1 MTAPRGKS
9 HKCFVPQEQTV
20 HQSVEYEGYEVKEV
34 TSSYNPRDIE
44 AGVQDYWKKENTYA
58 RVRALREGGKAFFFV
73 DGPPYTTGHIH
84 LGTAWNKIIKD
95 AILRYHRMRGADVI
109 ERAGYDMH
117 GLPIEVKVEHQLG
130 FTSKKDIEEYGI
142 AAFVE
147 QCRTFAVT
155 HMEIMSDQFR
165 RLGVWLDFDNPYQT
179 IKEDYIESA
188 WWTLQRA
195 DERGLLERGHRVV
208 NWCPRC
214 ETAIADS
221 EVEYWDE
228 TDPSI
233 FVKFPV
239 AGRENEYLVIW
250 TTTPWTLPAN
260 VAVAVNPAFTYARVK
275 AKKDDA
281 EEALWIADELVESVL
296 KMGRYQD
303 YTVLERVSGSD
314 LVGTE
319 YISPLAGCVPHQ
331 AEIRHRVVEA
341 DYVALENTG
350 LVHIAPGHG
359 WDDYL
364 VGIRE
369 GLEAFCPVDAGG
381 CFTPAAGVFAD
392 MYVRDANDVVI
403 DALGGYLLAR
413 RTITHRYGHCWR
425 CKTPIIYRATAQW
438 FLKATVLRD
447 SMLDEIAKVKWYPE
461 WAGSARFHD
470 FVKESRDWCISRQR
484 YWGIPIPIWH
494 CERCGEY
501 TVVGTIAE
509 LEERSGAKVPDPHRP
524 SVDEVTIPCSCGGEM
539 RRVDDIFDVWFDSA
553 VASWATLGFPRE
565 REAFDRY
572 WPADFITEGQDQT
585 RGWFYSQL
593 GASNVAFGRAPYR
606 SVLMHGFALDAEGRK
621 MSKSIGNVVTPE
633 EVMSQYGVDVLR
645 YYVLWAN
652 APWDDLKFNWDGVK
666 TIHRA
671 LNILWNVYR
680 FPLPYMILDSF
691 RPAAGDAERWDGS
704 FVRAHIR
711 DMPEEDRW
719 IVSRVNT
726 LIRAIGEDMQEYHLH
741 RETRALA
748 AFILE
753 DLSRWY
759 VQLVRPRMWLEEDS
773 PEKRYAY
780 ETFYYV
786 MRRLITLLAPF
797 TPHITEEIYQ
807 NLRLAGDPESVH
819 MLDWPEADD
828 LLTDP
833 DLETDMEVARSFDDA
848 VATARQAGKRKLRW
862 PVSETV
868 VVTGSDEVKTA
879 LLDLNDLARTRANA
893 RVVRVVT
900 GAWDRIL
907 WQAEP
912 VMRAIGPEFGREGP
926 KVKALIEGAD
936 GTALK
941 AAIEREGK
949 AELNGYE
956 IAARHVTF
964 TEALPAGVFAA
975 PMKDATVYVD
985 VTLTPALE
993 AEGYAR
999 EVIRRIQEMRRQL
1012 DLNVDDYIV
1021 AAVDVADGRVAA
1033 LIGEDVW
1040 KNEIA
1045 GEVRAA
1051 ALTVRHTDG
1060 ERPGESFALEKDWDV
1075 EGVQMQIGI
1084 SRAGE

>member
-1 MTAPRGKS
+1 M
-9 HKCFVPQEQTV
+9 
-20 HQSVEYEGYEVKEV
+20 KEV
-34 TSSYNPRDIE
+34 TSSYNPRE
-44 AGVQDYWKKENTYA
+44 LETEVQDYWKRENIYA
-58 RVRALREGGKAFFFV
+58 HVQEVRKDGKAFFFV

-95 AILRYHRMRGADVI
+95 TILRYHRMRGANII

-117 GLPIEVKVEHQLG
+117 GLPIEVQVEHQLG

-142 AAFVE
+142 AAFIE

-155 HMEIMSDQFR
+155 HMEIMNDQFR
-165 RLGVWLDFDNPYQT
+165 KLGVWLDFDNPYQT
-179 IKEDYIESA
+179 IKAEYIESA
-188 WWTLQRA
+188 WWALQRA

-221 EVEYWDE
+221 EVDYWDE

-239 AGRENEYLVIW
+239 SGRENEYLVIW

-260 VAVAVNPAFTYARVK
+260 VAVAVNVNFTYAKVQ
-275 AKKDDA
+275 AKKDGG
-281 EEALWIADELVESVL
+281 EEVLWIADELVEPVL

-303 YTVLERVSGSD
+303 YAVIERVPGSS

-319 YISPLAGCVPHQ
+319 YTSPLAGQVPRQ
-331 AEIRHRVVEA
+331 AEIKHRVVAA

-364 VGIRE
+364 VGLKE
-369 GLEAFCPVDAGG
+369 ELEVFCPVDAGG
-381 CFTPAAGVFAD
+381 CFTPAAGAFAD
-392 MYVRDANDVVI
+392 MYVRDANDLVI
-403 DALGGYLLAR
+403 EALGANLLAR

-438 FLKATVLRD
+438 FLKATAVREP
-447 SMLDEIAKVKWYPE
+447 MLEEIAKVKWYPD

-494 CERCGEY
+494 CERCDEK

-509 LEERSGAKVPDPHRP
+509 LEERSGTSIPDPHRP
-524 SVDEVTIPCSCGGEM
+524 YVDEVTIPCACGGRM
-539 RRVDDIFDVWFDSA
+539 RRVSDIFDVWFDSA

-565 REAFDRY
+565 HEAFDRY

-593 GASNVAFGRAPYR
+593 GASTMAFGRAPYK
-606 SVLMHGFALDAEGRK
+606 SVLMHGFALDADGRK
-621 MSKSIGNVVTPE
+621 MSKSLGNVVTPE
-633 EVMSQYGVDVLR
+633 EVMNQFGIDVLR
-645 YYVLWAN
+645 FYVLSAN
-652 APWDDLKFNWDGVK
+652 APWDDLKFNWDSVK
-666 TIHRA
+666 TIHRT

-680 FPLPYMILDSF
+680 FPLPYMVLDSF
-691 RPAAGDAERWDGS
+691 EPATSDGGVWDGS
-704 FVRAHIR
+704 FVRTR
-711 DMPEEDRW
+711 FGGMPEEDRW
-719 IVSRVNT
+719 IVSRINSLARST
-726 LIRAIGEDMQEYHLH
+726 AADMQEYQLH
-741 RETRALA
+741 KVTRALTT
-748 AFILE
+748 FILE

-759 VQLVRPRMWLEEDS
+759 LQLVRPRMWLEEDA

-780 ETFYYV
+780 EATYYV
-786 MRRLITLLAPF
+786 MRRLTALLAPF
-797 TPHITEEIYQ
+797 VPHIAEEIYG
-807 NLRLAGDPESVH
+807 NLRLAKDPESIH
-819 MLDWPEADD
+819 MIDWPEADAS
-828 LLTDP
+828 LIDP
-833 DLETDMEVARSFDDA
+833 ELEARMEVVRAFDDA
-848 VATARQAGKRKLRW
+848 VATARQNGKRKLRW
-862 PVSETV
+862 PVGEV
-868 VVTGSDEVKTA
+868 VVAAESEDVKAA
-879 LLDLNDLARTRANA
+879 LEGLNDLALTRANA
-893 RVVRVVT
+893 QTVRVVA
-900 GAWDRIL
+900 GAWDRLL

-912 VMRAIGPEFGREGP
+912 VMRAIGPEFGKEGP
-926 KVKALIEGAD
+926 KVKALIEQAD

-941 AAIEREGK
+941 AAIDREGK
-949 AELNGYE
+949 AALDGYE

-964 TEALPAGVFAA
+964 AEALPEGVFSA
-975 PMKDATVYVD
+975 PMKGATVYVD

-1012 DLNVDDYIV
+1012 DLNVDDFIV
-1021 AAVDVADGRVAA
+1021 AAVEVADERVAS
-1033 LIGEDVW
+1033 LIGNQEC

-1051 ALTVRHTDG
+1051 TLTVNYADG
-1060 ERPGESFALEKDWDV
+1060 KKPEGPFALEKDWDV
-1075 EGVQMQIGI
+1075 EGVQMQMGI

>member
-1 MTAPRGKS
+1 
-9 HKCFVPQEQTV
+9 
-20 HQSVEYEGYEVKEV
+20 VKEV
-34 TSSYNPRDIE
+34 TSSYNPRE
-44 AGVQDYWKKENTYA
+44 LETEVQDYWKRENIYA
-58 RVRALREGGKAFFFV
+58 RVQALRKDGKAFFFV

-95 AILRYHRMRGADVI
+95 SILRYHRMQGRNII

-142 AAFVE
+142 AEFIE
-147 QCRTFAVT
+147 QCRSFALT
-155 HMEIMSDQFR
+155 HMAIMSEQFR
-165 RLGVWLDFDNPYQT
+165 RLGIWLDFDNPYQT
-179 IKEDYIESA
+179 IDPGYIESA
-188 WWTLQRA
+188 WWAVKRA
-195 DERGLLERGHRVV
+195 DERGLLERGYRVV

-233 FVKFPV
+233 FVKFPIV
-239 AGRENEYLVIW
+239 GRENEYLVIW

-260 VAVAVNPAFTYARVK
+260 VAVAVNAEFTYARVR
-275 AKKDDA
+275 AKKDDK
-281 EEALWIADELVESVL
+281 EEILWIAEKLVESVL

-303 YTVLERVSGSD
+303 YTVLETASGSD
-314 LVGTE
+314 LIGME
-319 YISPLAGCVPHQ
+319 YASPLAGQVPHQ

-369 GLEAFCPVDAGG
+369 GLEIFCPVDAGG
-381 CFTPAAGVFAD
+381 CFTPAAGTTFED
-392 MYVRDANDVVI
+392 MYVRDANDFI
-403 DALGGYLLAR
+403 IEALGDYLLAR
-413 RTITHRYGHCWR
+413 QTITHRYGHCWR

-438 FLKATVLRD
+438 FVKATEIRD
-447 SMLDEIAKVKWYPE
+447 QMLEEIAKVKWYPE

-494 CERCGEY
+494 CEKCDRY
-501 TVVGTIAE
+501 TVVGTIKE
-509 LEERSGAKVPDPHRP
+509 LEELSGAKIADPHRP
-524 SVDEVTIPCSCGGEM
+524 YVDTVTIPCSCGGVM
-539 RRVDDIFDVWFDSA
+539 RRVTDIFDVWFDSA
-553 VASWATLGFPRE
+553 VASWATLGFPQE

-593 GASNVAFGRAPYR
+593 GASTVAFGRAPYK

-621 MSKSIGNVVTPE
+621 MSKSLGNVVTPE
-633 EVMSQYGVDVLR
+633 EVMNQFGVDVLR
-645 YYVLWAN
+645 LYVLWAN
-652 APWDDLKFNWDGVK
+652 APWDDLKFNWEGVK
-666 TIHRA
+666 TIHRT

-691 RPAAGDAERWDGS
+691 QPASREDGRWDDTYVQEKIS
-704 FVRAHIR
+704 E
-711 DMPEEDRW
+711 MPQEDRW
-719 IVSRVNT
+719 ILSRVNT
-726 LIRAIGEDMQEYHLH
+726 LIRTVADDMREYNLH
-741 RETRALA
+741 KVTRALTT
-748 AFILE
+748 FILE

-780 ETFYYV
+780 ETSYYV
-786 MRRLITLLAPF
+786 LRRLTAILAPF
-797 TPHITEEIYQ
+797 VPHITEEIYS
-807 NLRLAGDPESVH
+807 NLRLSGDPESVH
-819 MLDWPEADD
+819 MLDWPKADD
-828 LLTDP
+828 LLIDP
-833 DLETDMEVARSFDDA
+833 DLEADMEIIRSFDDA

-862 PVSETV
+862 PIDEAV
-868 VVTGSDEVKTA
+868 VVTESNDVKTA
-879 LLDLNDLARTRANA
+879 LEDLNALALNRANA
-893 RVVRVVT
+893 RKVRVVT
-900 GAWDRIL
+900 GRWERIL
-907 WQAEP
+907 WKAEP
-912 VMRAIGPEFGREGP
+912 VMRAIGPEFGKEGP
-926 KVKALIEGAD
+926 KVKSLIEGAD

-941 AAIEREGK
+941 TAIDREGEAK
-949 AELNGYE
+949 LDGYT
-956 IAARHVTF
+956 ISARHVAF
-964 TEALPAGVFAA
+964 TEALPEGVFAA

-985 VTLTPALE
+985 ITLTPELE

-1012 DLNVDDYIV
+1012 NLNVNEFIV
-1021 AAVDVADGRVAA
+1021 ATVEVGDERVAS
-1033 LIGEDVW
+1033 LLGEEVW
-1040 KNEIA
+1040 KKEIA

-1051 ALTVRHTDG
+1051 ALTIRHADG
-1060 ERPGESFALEKDWDV
+1060 EKPKEAFALEKDWDV
-1075 EGVQMQIGI
+1075 EGVQMQMGI

>member
-1 MTAPRGKS
+1 MQAHSKMICSTRTYGTP
-9 HKCFVPQEQTV
+9 
-20 HQSVEYEGYEVKEV
+20 EYGHEGYEVKEV
-34 TSSYNPRDIE
+34 TSSYNPRNIE
-44 AGVQDYWKKENTYA
+44 SRVQDYWNEGNIYERAK
-58 RVRALREGGKAFFFV
+58 ALREGGRAFFFV

-117 GLPIEVKVEHQLG
+117 GLPIEVQVEHKLG
-130 FTSKKDIEEYGI
+130 FASKKDIEEYGI
-142 AAFVE
+142 ARFIE
-147 QCRTFAVT
+147 QCREFAVT
-155 HMEIMSDQFR
+155 HMDIMSDQFR
-165 RLGVWLDFDNPYQT
+165 QLGIWLDFDNPYQT

-188 WWTLQRA
+188 WWAIQRA

-233 FVKFPV
+233 FVKFPIT
-239 AGRENEYLVIW
+239 GRENEYLVIW

-260 VAVAVNPAFTYARVK
+260 VAVAVNPTFTYARVR
-275 AKKDDA
+275 ARKDDR
-281 EEALWIADELVESVL
+281 EEILWIADELVEPVL

-303 YTVLERVSGSD
+303 YTVEGRASGSD
-314 LVGTE
+314 LVGVE
-319 YISPLAGCVPHQ
+319 YASPLAGPVPHQ
-331 AEIRHRVVEA
+331 SDIRHRVVDA
-341 DYVALENTG
+341 DYVELDNTG

-369 GLEAFCPVDAGG
+369 GLEVFCPVDASGH
-381 CFTPAAGVFAD
+381 FTPDAGEFAG
-392 MYVRDANDVVI
+392 MYVRDANEAII
-403 DALGGYLLAR
+403 DALGDFLLAR
-413 RTITHRYGHCWR
+413 REITHRYGHCWR

-438 FLKATVLRD
+438 FLKATAIRD
-447 SMLDEIAKVKWYPE
+447 AMLDEIAKVKWYPD

-470 FVKESRDWCISRQR
+470 FVRDSRDWCISRQR
-484 YWGIPIPIWH
+484 YWGIPIPIWR
-494 CERCGEY
+494 CEACDAY
-501 TVVGTIAE
+501 TVIGTIAE
-509 LEERSGAKVPDPHRP
+509 LEERSGMEVTDPHRP
-524 SVDEVTIPCSCGGEM
+524 YVDAITIPCSCGGEM

-565 REAFDRY
+565 REAFDRL

-593 GASNVAFGRAPYR
+593 GASTVAFGRAPYK

-621 MSKSIGNVVTPE
+621 MSKSSGNVVTPE
-633 EVMSQYGVDVLR
+633 EVIDRFGVDVLR
-645 YYVLWAN
+645 FYVLWAN
-652 APWDDLKFNWDGVK
+652 APWDDMKFNWDGVT

-671 LNILWNVYR
+671 LTILWNVYR

-691 RPAAGDAERWDGS
+691 EPESDDETFIRT
-704 FVRAHIR
+704 HIH

-719 IVSRVNT
+719 IISRVNS
-726 LIRAIGEDMQEYHLH
+726 LARSIGDDMQEYHLH
-741 RETRALA
+741 RVTRALA
-748 AFILE
+748 TFVLE

-773 PEKRYAY
+773 PGKRYAY
-780 ETFYYV
+780 ETTYYV
-786 MRRLITLLAPF
+786 MRRVIALLAPF
-797 TPHITEEIYQ
+797 APYITEEIYQ

-828 LLTDP
+828 LLIDR
-833 DLETDMEVARSFDDA
+833 DLETAMETIRAFDDA
-848 VATARQAGKRKLRW
+848 ASTARQAGRRKLRW
-862 PVSETV
+862 PVGEVV
-868 VVTGSDEVKTA
+868 VVTGSDDVKA
-879 LLDLNDLARTRANA
+879 AIEGLGDLALTRANA
-893 RVVRVVT
+893 RKVRVVT
-900 GAWDRIL
+900 GTWDRIL

-926 KVKALIEGAD
+926 KVKALIEQSD

-941 AAIEREGK
+941 ATIERDGE
-949 AELNGYE
+949 AELDGYT
-956 IAARHVTF
+956 INASHVTF
-964 TEALPAGVFAA
+964 AEALPEGVFAA

-985 VTLTPALE
+985 ITLTPELE

-999 EVIRRIQEMRRQL
+999 EVIRRLQEMRRQL
-1012 DLNVDDYIV
+1012 DLNVDDFIV
-1021 AAVDVADGRVAA
+1021 AAVDIADERVAA
-1033 LIGEDVW
+1033 LVGVEEW
-1040 KNEIA
+1040 EAEIA

-1051 ALTVRHTDG
+1051 ALTIQHADG
-1060 ERPGESFALEKDWDV
+1060 KRPAGSSALEKDWDV
-1075 EGVQMQIGI
+1075 EGVQMQMGI